1 MPTFYERV
9 RPWLARLPVEQF
21 RNPPPVVAVIRMSGP
36 IGQIGVMRTG
46 LSLARLAGVI
56 ERAFSLI
63 ELKAVALVINSPGG
77 SPVQSALIAKRVRD
91 LAGEKNVP
99 VYAFVEDVAASGGY
113 WLACAA
119 DEIYA
124 NASSIVGSIGV
135 ISASFGLNEAIHK
148 IGVERR
154 VYTAGDKKMMLD
166 PFQPENPDDV
176 ERLRALQREIH
187 NNFQNWVRDRRG
199 VRLRGLDSELFSGE
213 FWSGTR
219 AVELGL
225 ADGVDDL
232 RSHLRRRFGENVR
245 LRLVSAPTPLIRR
258 WLGPRT
264 DGALPPGL
272 LPESWADDVISAVEA
287 RALWQRFGL

>member
-1 MPTFYERV
+1 MSRLYERI
-9 RPWLARLPVEQF
+9 RPILAQLPVEQF
-21 RNPPPVVAVIRMSGP
+21 RNPPPVVPVIRLAGP

-46 LSLARLAGVI
+46 LALSRLASVI
-56 ERAFSLI
+56 ERAFSVSD
-63 ELKAVALVINSPGG
+63 LKAVALIINSPGG
-77 SPVQSALIAKRVRD
+77 SAVQSALIAKRIRD

-124 NASSIVGSIGV
+124 NANSIVGSIGV
-135 ISASFGLNEAIHK
+135 ISSSFGFTDLIHR

-176 ERLRALQREIH
+176 ERLKTLQQEIH
-187 NNFQNWVRDRRG
+187 GNFQGWVRERRG
-199 VRLRGLDSELFSGE
+199 IRLRGLDSELFSGE

-225 ADGVDDL
+225 VDGVDDL
-232 RSHLRRRFGENVR
+232 RAHMRRRFGEKVK
-245 LRLVSAPTPLIRR
+245 LRLIGAPTSWLRR
-258 WLGPRT
+258 WLGPHT
-264 DGALPPGL
+264 TTL
-272 LPESWADDVISAVEA
+272 LPESWADDLVSTIEA
-287 RALWQRFGL
+287 RALWSRYGL